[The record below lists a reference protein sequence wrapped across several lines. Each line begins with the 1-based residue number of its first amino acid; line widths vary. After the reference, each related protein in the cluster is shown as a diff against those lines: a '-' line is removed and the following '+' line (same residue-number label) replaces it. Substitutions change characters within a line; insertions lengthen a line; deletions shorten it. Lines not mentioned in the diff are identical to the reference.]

1 MRKYVPWARSS
12 VRRGELTMKFA
23 LEALETAVDR
33 DGPDLAAG
41 NQSRRMTWFLKRV
54 FWVWL
59 VLTLF
64 MIGGFLSQVQM

>member
-1 MRKYVPWARSS
+1 MRKYVPWGRSS
-12 VRRGELTMKFA
+12 VRKGEPSMKFV

-33 DGPDLAAG
+33 DGPDLTAG